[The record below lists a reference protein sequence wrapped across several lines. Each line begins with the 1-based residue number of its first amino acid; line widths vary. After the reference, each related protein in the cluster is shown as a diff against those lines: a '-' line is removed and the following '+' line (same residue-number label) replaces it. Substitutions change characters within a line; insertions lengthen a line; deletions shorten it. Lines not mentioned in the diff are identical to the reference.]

1 MKKLLFIIILTFFFQ
16 SLTTA
21 DDISD
26 FEIEGMS
33 TGESL
38 LDYIDEGTILKLI
51 NSKSANYYPNKSF
64 VVFAYNN
71 KSFKIYDNVGI
82 VIKPNDS
89 NYIIHS
95 IEGTINMDDCRKKQL
110 EISNELKVFF
120 NNKKYDFFSNKNLDY
135 IDDKSGES
143 KVHYEDFYFKD
154 NSAVRVICWSMSK
167 KFLDN
172 GYKNSLVV
180 AVNSKDFMNWIKKN
194 M

>member
-1 MKKLLFIIILTFFFQ
+1 MKKLSFIIILIIFFQ

-38 LDYIDEGTILKLI
+38 LDYMDEGTILKLI

-64 VVFAYNN
+64 VVFTYNN

-82 VIKPNDS
+82 VINPNDS

-143 KVHYEDFYFKD
+143 KVHYEDFYFQD

-167 KFLDN
+167 EFFDKGF
-172 GYKNSLVV
+172 KNTLVV
-180 AVNSKDFMNWIKKN
+180 AVNSKDFMDWIEKN